1 MPNQNTQTLR
11 DRMLA
16 VMADVNAQ
24 VAEREEL
31 VEAIAIALLTRK
43 NLFILGAPGQAKSY
57 AINQFR
63 ARITGARQFERLL
76 SKQTDEEQLF
86 GRVDLSSLIPG
97 SVPRDVLEQ
106 DDYCQR
112 QRSFLRDLMKDI
124 RQSKDPDK
132 TAKAA
137 KLVETVSD
145 QLGAYEKALGQV
157 NGGEPQ
163 VNTSGKIPEA
173 DIAFLDEIFKCNDG
187 VLNSLLT
194 ALNERKYTNEGRTYP
209 IPTVSFFAA
218 SNEIPNF
225 NDPQEKI
232 LEALYDR
239 LELKVVTDNIADR
252 DKRLAVLRDKQAGC
266 AGQIAASITLDGL
279 EQMQAE
285 VAAIPVPDAANE
297 LADDIL
303 CQLRK
308 DGIPVSDRKY
318 LNYYPI
324 AQAKAW
330 LSGHA
335 QVESQDLLALKNY
348 LWQKPADR
356 SVVESTL
363 NRMCVNPMQDKA
375 NSVRGMAVDV
385 QTEFEANCADS
396 SKPNAGS
403 KALIKLRGELV
414 RLYGEQRKLVA
425 SAQSDSEKALTDGLL
440 ADMEQISRKAHE
452 AVGFTYTP
460 LEQLAALQ

>member
-1 MPNQNTQTLR
+1 MR
-11 DRMLA
+11 RM
-16 VMADVNAQ
+16 
-24 VAEREEL
+24 
-31 VEAIAIALLTRK
+31 
-43 NLFILGAPGQAKSY
+43 
-57 AINQFR
+57 
-63 ARITGARQFERLL
+63 
-76 SKQTDEEQLF
+76 
-86 GRVDLSSLIPG
+86 
-97 SVPRDVLEQ
+97 
-106 DDYCQR
+106 
-112 QRSFLRDLMKDI
+112 
-124 RQSKDPDK
+124 
-132 TAKAA
+132 
-137 KLVETVSD
+137 
-145 QLGAYEKALGQV
+145 
-157 NGGEPQ
+157 
-163 VNTSGKIPEA
+163 
-173 DIAFLDEIFKCNDG
+173 
-187 VLNSLLT
+187 LNSLLT

-209 IPTVSFFAA
+209 IPTISFFAA

-225 NDPQEKI
+225 SDPQEKI

-239 LELKVVTDNIADR
+239 LELKVVTDNISDHA
-252 DKRLAVLRDKQAGC
+252 KRLAVLADKQAGR
-266 AGQIAASITLDGL
+266 AGQISASITLDEL

-356 SVVESTL
+356 PVVESTL
-363 NRMCVNPMQDKA
+363 NRMCVNPMQDKV
-375 NSVRGMAVDV
+375 NSVRAMAMDV
-385 QTEFEANCADS
+385 QAEFDANRADAG
-396 SKPNAGS
+396 KPNAGS

-414 RLYGEQRKLVA
+414 RLYGEQQKLAA
-425 SAQSDSEKALTDGLL
+425 SAQSDGETALTDELL
-440 ADMEQISRKAHE
+440 ADMERISKQAHE

-460 LEQLAALQ
+460 LGQLAALQ

>member
-1 MPNQNTQTLR
+1 MPNQNTQTLC

-86 GRVDLSSLIPG
+86 GRVDLSSLLPG
-97 SVPRDVLEQ
+97 SVPESVVSGDELYQHLRSKLECFVESFSSQ
-106 DDYCQR
+106 KDSPSTYELLRAHTSALEDYR
-112 QRSFLRDLMKDI
+112 
-124 RQSKDPDK
+124 
-132 TAKAA
+132 AA
-137 KLVETVSD
+137 L
-145 QLGAYEKALGQV
+145 AALHV
-157 NGGEPQ
+157 GEPQ
-163 VNTSGKIPEA
+163 VNTSGKLPEA

-194 ALNERKYTNEGRTYP
+194 ALNERKYTNEGRTYS
-209 IPTVSFFAA
+209 IPTISFFAA
-218 SNEIPNF
+218 SNEVPNF
-225 NDPQEKI
+225 SDPQEKI

-239 LELKVVTDNIADR
+239 LELKVVTANIENR
-252 DKRLAVLRDKQAGC
+252 DKRLAVLRDKQAGRT
-266 AGQIAASITLDGL
+266 GQIAASVTLDEL
-279 EQMQAE
+279 KQMQEE
-285 VAAIPVPDAANE
+285 VANLPVPEAINE

-303 CQLRK
+303 CQLRRNE
-308 DGIPVSDRKY
+308 ITVSDRKY

-324 AQAKAW
+324 AQARAW
-330 LSGHA
+330 LSGHT
-335 QVESQDLLALKNY
+335 QVEPQDLLALKNY
-348 LWQKPADR
+348 LWQKPGERA
-356 SVVESTL
+356 VVESEL
-363 NRMCVNPMQDKA
+363 NRMCINPMQDKV
-375 NSVRGMAVDV
+375 NNIRGMAVEAKE
-385 QTEFEANCADS
+385 EFDAAKEQV
-396 SKPNAGS
+396 GS

-414 RLYGEQRKLVA
+414 RLYSDQQKLAGE
-425 SAQSDSEKALTDGLL
+425 AQSDSERQMTDGLL
-440 ADMEQISRKAHE
+440 TDLESISRQAHE